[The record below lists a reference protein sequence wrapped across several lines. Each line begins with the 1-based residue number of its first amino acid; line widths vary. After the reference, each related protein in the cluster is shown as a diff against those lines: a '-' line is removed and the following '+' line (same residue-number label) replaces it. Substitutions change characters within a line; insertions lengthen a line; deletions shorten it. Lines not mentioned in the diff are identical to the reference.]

1 MARTDYSLESH
12 HGPGDLEDVEEPQVK
27 LGRAETPQDTFG
39 NEEFAEIKYKTLSWW
54 QCGFGRS
61 FSSCDWAAR

>member
-12 HGPGDLEDVEEPQVK
+12 CDPGNLENAEEPQK
-27 LGRAETPQDTFG
+27 LERAETQQDTFG

-61 FSSCDWAAR
+61 FCSCDLAAR